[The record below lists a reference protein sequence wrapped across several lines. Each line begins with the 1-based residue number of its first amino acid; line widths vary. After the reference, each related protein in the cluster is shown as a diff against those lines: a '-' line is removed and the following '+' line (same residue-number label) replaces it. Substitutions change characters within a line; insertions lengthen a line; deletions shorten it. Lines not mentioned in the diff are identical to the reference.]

1 MSTRRGNVTPQ
12 RTIREDRGYEELRT
26 KYSPPP
32 SNTRTYIDGDIEVI
46 TISSGSEDER
56 DAAPQ
61 RGCPHK
67 KKDSDDLE
75 MLDLDDL
82 VEVDCADDDEE
93 NAGVVV
99 LGQSVKK
106 EELVDGMD
114 SDDEVMAVGD
124 EDFSQLLQEAC
135 CAMGDFEE
143 ELLSNAGAREEGL
156 PRQRRT
162 SQEKQH
168 IAVTRSRKRKESLR
182 DSRKVKEPKIT
193 NGVHPEAGRGIATP
207 TKLLASTAIVKQ
219 EVSETD
225 SSTQSGS
232 FRTSNQL
239 VMIKQEV
246 LPKEEDDRM
255 DCELKQNGTVTSN
268 VAVASSTATMQLA
281 SIRVE
286 QNGTPGDKD
295 GYSSN
300 ESLCGLNRTI
310 PSPNP
315 QSTKATRQQ
324 EANKHDDAEKQY
336 GNLYFTSDPS
346 NEETSKTVPV
356 KREPVRA
363 FEKLNTVAVRESIHD
378 VESSSESI
386 NDEENGAI
394 SAVAT
399 VEVNAHIALV
409 RKKDNCTDSGTALV
423 VPYSNNLRM
432 SPERSPMSV
441 IQASLQNAENSQ
453 STNHYTAIRKAET
466 PKDDPA
472 ENESV
477 VKKSRREPEPSSA
490 PMKKKAKMV
499 TPSTSHATA
508 RISLKMNN
516 EDMHKNIGTC
526 LQRFIKNESS
536 KLDAEKVLLMR
547 QMADKQVSFVADIL
561 KEMGCR

>member
-399 VEVNAHIALV
+399 VEVNAHIALNGTV
-409 RKKDNCTDSGTALV
+409 QTVKEDSPVL
-423 VPYSNNLRM
+423 
-432 SPERSPMSV
+432 
-441 IQASLQNAENSQ
+441 AENSQ

-472 ENESV
+472 ENEVTSTTEVLQKRTNPLESV

>member
-1 MSTRRGNVTPQ
+1 MFVNCSISCYFSTIQ
-12 RTIREDRGYEELRT
+12 
-26 KYSPPP
+26 
-32 SNTRTYIDGDIEVI
+32 
-46 TISSGSEDER
+46 
-56 DAAPQ
+56 
-61 RGCPHK
+61 K

-399 VEVNAHIALV
+399 VEVNAHIALK
-409 RKKDNCTDSGTALV
+409 R
-423 VPYSNNLRM
+423 
-432 SPERSPMSV
+432 
-441 IQASLQNAENSQ
+441 
-453 STNHYTAIRKAET
+453 TN
-466 PKDDPA
+466 PL
-472 ENESV
+472 ESV